1 MSCFETQD
9 RGFLYPAD
17 KRAATDK
24 YVTIKKDKY
33 SRSRVNIVKES
44 LSDIVVSEV
53 DPVFRKHRAHFYP
66 LSRKVFFDFVVL
78 SFQENLFTY
87 LSLNHDFIL
96 TFLDLIL
103 VFIEKSISSKKHV

>member
-1 MSCFETQD
+1 MSCFETRD

-33 SRSRVNIVKES
+33 SRSRVNIVRES

-66 LSRKVFFDFVVL
+66 PSRKAFFDLVESLGEKNIFL
-78 SFQENLFTY
+78 LFLFFPFKRNRT
-87 LSLNHDFIL
+87 NF
-96 TFLDLIL
+96 
-103 VFIEKSISSKKHV
+103 

>member
-53 DPVFRKHRAHFYP
+53 DSVFRKHRAHFYP
-66 LSRKVFFDFVVL
+66 LSRKVFFDFIVL

>member
-66 LSRKVFFDFVVL
+66 LSRKVFFDFVV
-78 SFQENLFTY
+78 SFLENLF
-87 LSLNHDFIL
+87 
-96 TFLDLIL
+96 FLLIFL
-103 VFIEKSISSKKHV
+103 